1 MFSALS
7 VPLTQS
13 LRWSYP
19 LADVMIAKRA
29 CAVIALPVLRT
40 GGANDEVG
48 LVDKRKALLRAYVLE
63 IAGQMRGSS

>member
-1 MFSALS
+1 
-7 VPLTQS
+7 
-13 LRWSYP
+13 
-19 LADVMIAKRA
+19 MIAKRA